1 MRYHTLYNTN
11 TQLLRYVV
19 EFEGEFNLDGYVTS
33 NTCGTRAEGGMSKNT
48 TVTFEYTG
56 VELTNILRGF
66 EKSAIIEWQAGVR
79 DKLVPATIVLSAK
92 DYCTGAR
99 KQSDE
104 AKFGSLWNRLNED
117 QRVAMRE
124 KYSI

>member
-1 MRYHTLYNTN
+1 
-11 TQLLRYVV
+11 V
-19 EFEGEFNLDGYVTS
+19 EFEGEFNLDGYKQS
-33 NTCGTRAEGGMSKNT
+33 NQCATRAEGGVSQA
-48 TVTFEYTG
+48 TVVEFDYTG
-56 VELTNILRGF
+56 SELVNILRGF
-66 EKSAIIEWQAGVR
+66 EKSAIIEWQGGVR
-79 DKLVPATIVLSAK
+79 DKVVPATITLAAK

-104 AKFGSLWNRLNED
+104 AKFSSLWSRMTED